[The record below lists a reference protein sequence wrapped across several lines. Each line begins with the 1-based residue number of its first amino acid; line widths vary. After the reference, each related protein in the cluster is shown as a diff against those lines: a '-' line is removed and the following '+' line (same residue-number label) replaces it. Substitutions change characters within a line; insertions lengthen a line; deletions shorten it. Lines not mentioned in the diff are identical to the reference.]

1 MHPGPFIQHPCQYQ
15 SSSILANTNPDFR
28 YLEPD
33 GVALPQASFG
43 LGIVIEPGHRLAFL
57 TGRTGSDP
65 DGSYPLGIV
74 IEPGHRLAFLTGRTG
89 SNPDGSYPDDFETQ
103 ARNALASVSLLL
115 SEAGMDWTNV
125 VKINVYLT
133 DSTDIPVWGRV
144 RDEVVGDSRP
154 SGTGVIVK
162 ALAAPG
168 ARVEVTV
175 IAGTF
180 FTLTLGTS
188 LRRNAFILRNG
199 M

>member
-1 MHPGPFIQHPCQYQ
+1 VSKFNPVMIFICTLVL

-43 LGIVIEPGHRLAFL
+43 
-57 TGRTGSDP
+57 
-65 DGSYPLGIV
+65 LGIV

-144 RDEVVGDSRP
+144 RDEIIGDSRP

-162 ALAAPG
+162 VLAAPG

-175 IAGTF
+175 VAAQTVE
-180 FTLTLGTS
+180 
-188 LRRNAFILRNG
+188 
-199 M
+199 

>member
-1 MHPGPFIQHPCQYQ
+1 ML
-15 SSSILANTNPDFR
+15 SSGVGANTNPDFR

-57 TGRTGSDP
+57 TGRTGS
-65 DGSYPLGIV
+65 
-74 IEPGHRLAFLTGRTG
+74 
-89 SNPDGSYPDDFETQ
+89 NPDGSYSDDFETQ

-115 SEAGMDWTNV
+115 SEAGMDWSNV

-133 DSTDIPVWGRV
+133 DGTDIPVWGRV

-162 ALAAPG
+162 ALAAPD

-175 IAGTF
+175 IA
-180 FTLTLGTS
+180 
-188 LRRNAFILRNG
+188 AQKVD
-199 M
+199 

>member
-1 MHPGPFIQHPCQYQ
+1 MIFICTLVL

-57 TGRTGSDP
+57 TGRTGS
-65 DGSYPLGIV
+65 
-74 IEPGHRLAFLTGRTG
+74 
-89 SNPDGSYPDDFETQ
+89 NPDGSYPDDFETQ
-103 ARNALASVSLLL
+103 ARNAL
-115 SEAGMDWTNV
+115 
-125 VKINVYLT
+125 

-175 IAGTF
+175 IA
-180 FTLTLGTS
+180 
-188 LRRNAFILRNG
+188 AQKVE
-199 M
+199 

>member
-1 MHPGPFIQHPCQYQ
+1 MIFICTLVL

-57 TGRTGSDP
+57 TGRTGS
-65 DGSYPLGIV
+65 
-74 IEPGHRLAFLTGRTG
+74 
-89 SNPDGSYPDDFETQ
+89 NPDGSYPDDFETQ
-103 ARNALASVSLLL
+103 ARNAL
-115 SEAGMDWTNV
+115 WTNV

-175 IAGTF
+175 IA
-180 FTLTLGTS
+180 
-188 LRRNAFILRNG
+188 AQKVE
-199 M
+199 